1 MPEED
6 KVVVLDADFL
16 SSFLK
21 IGKLSL
27 IMDFFRVEKLYIPA
41 AVLGEIAKTN
51 LAKELLNKSY
61 IQIKN
66 VDENSFS
73 GFGKHFDNL
82 GRGEKE
88 CIALCKQ
95 FQNSLLLISD
105 KKAINVAK
113 RNQITVLNIPAFLF
127 ACKSTKFLNRE
138 ELSQIIMDLKHKD
151 YYEFS
156 SEEKERLV

>member
-1 MPEED
+1 LPEED
-6 KVVVLDADFL
+6 RVVVLDTDFL

-21 IGKLSL
+21 IGKLTL
-27 IMDFFRVEKLYIPA
+27 IRDFFGVGKLYIPA
-41 AVLGEIAKTN
+41 AVLGEIAKTK
-51 LAKELLNKSY
+51 LAKELLNNSY

-66 VDENSFS
+66 VDENSLR
-73 GFGKHFDNL
+73 GFGKHFENL

-88 CIALCKQ
+88 CIVLCKQ

-105 KKAINVAK
+105 KKALDVAK

-127 ACKSTKFLNRE
+127 ACKSTEFLNSE
-138 ELSQIIMDLKHKD
+138 ELSQIIKDLKQKD

-156 SEEKERLV
+156 NEEKELLV

>member
-6 KVVVLDADFL
+6 RVVILDTDFL

-27 IMDFFRVEKLYIPA
+27 IRDFFEVEKLYIPA
-41 AVLGEIAKTN
+41 AVFSEIAKTR
-51 LAKELLNKSY
+51 LGEELLNENY
-61 IQIKN
+61 IQVKN
-66 VDENSFS
+66 VENVFRELDSL
-73 GFGKHFDNL
+73 GNL

-105 KKAINVAK
+105 KKALDVAK
-113 RNQITVLNIPAFLF
+113 RNQIIVINIPAFLF
-127 ACKSTKFLNRE
+127 ACKNAKFLDRE
-138 ELSQIIMDLKHKD
+138 ELSQIIKDLKQKD

-156 SEEKERLV
+156 DEEKERLV

>member
-1 MPEED
+1 MPDED

-27 IMDFFRVEKLYIPA
+27 IRDFFGVEKLHIPA
-41 AVLGEIAKTN
+41 AVFGEIAKTK

-66 VDENSFS
+66 IDENSFR
-73 GFGKHFDNL
+73 GFGKYFENL

-105 KKAINVAK
+105 KKALDVAK

-127 ACKSTKFLNRE
+127 ACKSTEFMNRE
-138 ELSQIIMDLKHKD
+138 ELSQIIKDLKQKD
-151 YYEFS
+151 YYEFND
-156 SEEKERLV
+156 EEKERLV